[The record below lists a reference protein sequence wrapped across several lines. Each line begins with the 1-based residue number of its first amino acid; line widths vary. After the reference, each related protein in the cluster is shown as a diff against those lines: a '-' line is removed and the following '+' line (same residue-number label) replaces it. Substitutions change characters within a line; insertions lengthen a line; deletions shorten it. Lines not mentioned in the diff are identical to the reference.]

1 MKQTKFWIL
10 LAVMASVLMTA
21 CNEEEKK
28 SQISEADKLIE
39 ASHKNKNYNEMM
51 KVVDSLE
58 AIGMITPTKACYW
71 RGYACDKMKRQ
82 RLAEYYWKA
91 SIDAAK
97 ESTDGDE
104 MTYYAKSAS
113 RLANMLSVRGD
124 YEDGLNMAIPVAN
137 KLESLNCD
145 STSDYLNILIYIGCC
160 QEGLGTTDG
169 NADGFTKA
177 YQRHMENIETYHND
191 VVYKDGITGIINIAY
206 DYIWAKK
213 WQEALLWTTRFGQ
226 VLSEYEQRPDADA
239 DYIDRQLARHDIY
252 QAIAL
257 EGLHRS
263 EEAAKAYEKFLT
275 TQFSKTPKGRIDAN
289 DYLTA
294 AHRWDEASE
303 NYNSLDAMMGETS
316 KNYSIDNIE
325 NLVLK
330 KYRINLLAGRRD
342 SAMKVAMDI
351 SNSLGQAIAKSRKI
365 EKEEQ
370 AVIVKN
376 VEQITELQAKK
387 NRKYQILIVAGF
399 VFLILCMTA
408 FVVIRHRIAKQ
419 MEAELDDLKYD
430 YDRLEADTI
439 VKEREASE
447 LRIAQ
452 NIQKAISPSQMPQ
465 HKFFD
470 IWSST
475 NVGLMEGGGIMDYAM
490 RNAKLF
496 FCIGE
501 ATGEGV
507 KASLLTTIVKAQFRT
522 AIAFEDKPDNI
533 VASINNA
540 IAKESEK
547 GLAVRLFV
555 GVLDI
560 NSGAL
565 FFCNANHDAPLLVS
579 NELHHLPVEQNIAIG
594 EKPNWKYEA
603 QEILM
608 TPGTM
613 LFLNTD
619 GLIKAKNAEH
629 RVFNEKRMLG
639 CALQAMKLD
648 ARPKPFIENMLDA
661 LNRFAGDYE
670 QRDDIALLAIKYK
683 GGRKMLQS
691 SAEAEEEPE
700 TKQEAEPAVQPAIEA
715 IPAPE
720 PQMPEQPEIIIKE
733 PKIIEEPEVIDE
745 PEVFDEPQIIDDEPQ
760 VVDESEV
767 IEKPEIIIEDAEATE
782 IV

>member
-1 MKQTKFWIL
+1 MKQTKLWIL
-10 LAVMASVLMTA
+10 LVLMTSLLMVA
-21 CNEEEKK
+21 CSEEEKK
-28 SQISEADKLIE
+28 AKISEADKLIE
-39 ASHKNKNYNEMM
+39 TTQKSKNYNELM

-58 AIGMITPTKACYW
+58 TNGQITSTKACYW

-91 SIDAAK
+91 ALEAAK

-124 YEDGLNMAIPVAN
+124 YEEGLDITTSVAN
-137 KLESLNCD
+137 KLESLDCD

-160 QEGLGTTDG
+160 QEGLGTADG

-191 VVYKDGITGIINIAY
+191 VVYKDGITGLINIAY

-213 WQEALLWTTRFGQ
+213 WQEALLWTERFGQ

-239 DYIDRQLARHDIY
+239 SYIDRQLARHDIY

-257 EGLHRS
+257 EGLNRS

-275 TQFSKTPKGRIDAN
+275 TKYSNTPKGRIEAN

-294 AHRWDEASE
+294 AHRWDEAAE
-303 NYNSLDAMMGETS
+303 NYNSLDDMMGETS
-316 KNYSIDNIE
+316 KDYSLDNIE
-325 NLVLK
+325 NLVLE
-330 KYRINLLAGRRD
+330 KYRTNLQAGRRD
-342 SAMKVAMDI
+342 SAVKVAMDI
-351 SNSLGQAIAKSRKI
+351 SNSLGQAFAKSRKI

-376 VEQITELQAKK
+376 VAKMTEMQAKK
-387 NRKYQILIVAGF
+387 NRRYQYIIVVGF
-399 VFLILCMTA
+399 IFLVLCMTG
-408 FVVIRHRIAKQ
+408 FVVLRHRMAKR
-419 MEAELDDLKYD
+419 MEAEYDDLKYD
-430 YDRLEADTI
+430 YDKLEADTM

-452 NIQKAISPSQMPQ
+452 NMQKFITPSQMPQ

-475 NVGLMEGGGIMDYAM
+475 TAGLLEGGGIMDYTL
-490 RNAKLF
+490 RDGKLF

-501 ATGEGV
+501 ATIEGV
-507 KASLLTTIVKAQFRT
+507 KASLLTTVVKAQFRT
-522 AIAFEDKPDNI
+522 AVAFDDQPDHI
-533 VASINNA
+533 MAAINNA
-540 IAKESEK
+540 IANEGEK
-547 GLAVRLFV
+547 GVAVRLFV
-555 GVLDI
+555 GSLDI
-560 NSGAL
+560 SSGL
-565 FFCNANHDAPLLVS
+565 LRFCNANHDAPLLVS
-579 NELHHLPVEQNIAIG
+579 NELHHLPVEQNIGIG
-594 EKPNWKYEA
+594 EKPNWKFEP

-608 TPGTM
+608 LPGTM
-613 LFLNTD
+613 LFLNSD
-619 GLIKAKNAEH
+619 GLIKAKNAQH

-661 LNRFAGDYE
+661 VHRFAGDFE
-670 QRDDIALLAIKYK
+670 QRDDIILLAIRYK
-683 GGRKMLQS
+683 GGRKLLQNGDES
-691 SAEAEEEPE
+691 EQEPELEQETEQETIPVQTQTLESKPEIEEEPKVIVE
-700 TKQEAEPAVQPAIEA
+700 EPTV
-715 IPAPE
+715 
-720 PQMPEQPEIIIKE
+720 
-733 PKIIEEPEVIDE
+733 IEEPEVYIE
-745 PEVFDEPQIIDDEPQ
+745 PEVT
-760 VVDESEV
+760 
-767 IEKPEIIIEDAEATE
+767 IEDADATE
-782 IV
+782 IL

>member
-1 MKQTKFWIL
+1 MTSL
-10 LAVMASVLMTA
+10 LMVA
-21 CNEEEKK
+21 CSEEEKK
-28 SQISEADKLIE
+28 AKISEADKLIE
-39 ASHKNKNYNEMM
+39 TTQKSKNYNELM

-58 AIGMITPTKACYW
+58 INGQITSTKACYW

-91 SIDAAK
+91 SLDAAK

-124 YEDGLNMAIPVAN
+124 YEEGLDITTSVAN
-137 KLESLNCD
+137 KLESLDCD

-160 QEGLGTTDG
+160 QEGLGTADG

-191 VVYKDGITGIINIAY
+191 VVYKDGITGLINIAY

-213 WQEALLWTTRFGQ
+213 WQEALLWTERFGQ

-239 DYIDRQLARHDIY
+239 SYIDRQLARHDIY

-257 EGLHRS
+257 EGLNRS

-275 TQFSKTPKGRIDAN
+275 TKYSNTPKGRIEAN

-294 AHRWDEASE
+294 AHRWDEAAE
-303 NYNSLDAMMGETS
+303 NYNSLDDMMGETS
-316 KNYSIDNIE
+316 KDYSLDNIE
-325 NLVLK
+325 NLVLE
-330 KYRINLLAGRRD
+330 KYRTNLQAGRRD
-342 SAMKVAMDI
+342 SAVKVAMDI
-351 SNSLGQAIAKSRKI
+351 SNSLGQAFAKSRKI

-376 VEQITELQAKK
+376 VAKMTEMQAKK
-387 NRKYQILIVAGF
+387 NRRYQYIIVVGF
-399 VFLILCMTA
+399 IFLVLCMTG
-408 FVVIRHRIAKQ
+408 FVVLRHRMAKR
-419 MEAELDDLKYD
+419 MEAEYEDLKYD
-430 YDRLEADTI
+430 YDKLEADTM

-452 NIQKAISPSQMPQ
+452 NMQKFITPSQMPQ

-475 NVGLMEGGGIMDYAM
+475 TAGLLEGGGIMDYTL
-490 RNAKLF
+490 RDGKLF

-501 ATGEGV
+501 ATIEGV
-507 KASLLTTIVKAQFRT
+507 KASLLTTVVKAQFRT
-522 AIAFEDKPDNI
+522 AVAFDDQPDHI
-533 VASINNA
+533 MAAINNA
-540 IAKESEK
+540 IANEGEK
-547 GLAVRLFV
+547 GVAVRLFV
-555 GVLDI
+555 GSLDI
-560 NSGAL
+560 SSGL
-565 FFCNANHDAPLLVS
+565 LRFCNANHDAPLLVS
-579 NELHHLPVEQNIAIG
+579 NELHHLPVEQNIGIG
-594 EKPNWKYEA
+594 EKPNWKFEP

-608 TPGTM
+608 LPGTM
-613 LFLNTD
+613 LFLNSD
-619 GLIKAKNAEH
+619 GLIKAKNAQH

-661 LNRFAGDYE
+661 VHRFAGDFE
-670 QRDDIALLAIKYK
+670 QRDDIILLAIRYK
-683 GGRKMLQS
+683 GGRKLLKNGDESEQEPELEQETEQETIS
-691 SAEAEEEPE
+691 VQTQTLESKPEIEEEPKVIVE
-700 TKQEAEPAVQPAIEA
+700 EPTV
-715 IPAPE
+715 
-720 PQMPEQPEIIIKE
+720 
-733 PKIIEEPEVIDE
+733 IEEPEVYIE
-745 PEVFDEPQIIDDEPQ
+745 PEVT
-760 VVDESEV
+760 
-767 IEKPEIIIEDAEATE
+767 IEDADATE
-782 IV
+782 IL

>member
-1 MKQTKFWIL
+1 MKQTKLWIL
-10 LAVMASVLMTA
+10 LVVLTSVLMTA
-21 CNEEEKK
+21 CNEDEKK

-39 ASHKNKNYNEMM
+39 ATQKNKNYNELI

-58 AIGMITPTKACYW
+58 ANSIITPTKACYW

-91 SIDAAK
+91 SLDAAK
-97 ESTDGDE
+97 ESTDEDE
-104 MTYYAKSAS
+104 MVYYAKSAS

-124 YEDGLNMAIPVAN
+124 YEEGLNIAIPVAN
-137 KLESLNCD
+137 KLESLECD

-160 QEGLGTTDG
+160 QEGLGTADG
-169 NADGFTKA
+169 NAEGFTKA
-177 YQRHMENIETYHND
+177 YQRHMENIENYHND

-213 WQEALLWTTRFGQ
+213 WQEALVWTARFGQ

-257 EGLHRS
+257 EGLHKS
-263 EEAAKAYEKFLT
+263 EEAANAYEKFLT

-294 AHRWDEASE
+294 AHRWDEAAE
-303 NYNSLDAMMGETS
+303 NYNSLDAMMGETV
-316 KNYSIDNIE
+316 KNYSLENIE
-325 NLVLK
+325 NLVLE
-330 KYRINLLAGRRD
+330 KYKTNLLAGRRD
-342 SAMKVAMDI
+342 SAMKIAMEI
-351 SNSLGQAIAKSRKI
+351 SNSLGQAMAKSRKI

-376 VEQITELQAKK
+376 VAQITELQAQK
-387 NRKYQILIVAGF
+387 NRKYQILIVVGF

-408 FVVIRHRIAKQ
+408 FVVIRHRMAKR
-419 MEAELDDLKYD
+419 MEAEFEDLKYD

-439 VKEREASE
+439 VQEREASE

-452 NIQKAISPSQMPQ
+452 NIQKMIVPTQLPQ

-475 NVGLMEGGGIMDYAM
+475 TTGLMEGGGVLDYAL
-490 RNAKLF
+490 RSNKLF

-501 ATGEGV
+501 ATVEGI

-522 AIAFEDKPDNI
+522 AIAFEDKPDRI
-533 VASINNA
+533 IASINNA
-540 IAKESEK
+540 IANEGEK
-547 GLAVRLFV
+547 GLGIRLFV

-560 NSGAL
+560 GSGAL
-565 FFCNANHDAPLLVS
+565 QFCNANHDAPLLVS
-579 NELHHLPVEQNIAIG
+579 NELHHLPVEQNINIG
-594 EKPNWKYEA
+594 EKPNYQFEA
-603 QEILM
+603 QEMLM
-608 TPGTM
+608 LPGTM
-613 LFLNTD
+613 IFLNSD
-619 GLIKAKNAEH
+619 GLIKVKNSVH

-648 ARPKPFIENMLDA
+648 PRPKPFIENMLDA
-661 LNRFAGDYE
+661 VNRFAGDFE
-670 QRDDIALLAIKYK
+670 QRDDIAMLAIRFK
-683 GGRKMLQS
+683 GGRKMLQNGT
-691 SAEAEEEPE
+691 EAEQE
-700 TKQEAEPAVQPAIEA
+700 TEAEPEMESVAQPAA
-715 IPAPE
+715 APTQAPE
-720 PQMPEQPEIIIKE
+720 PEIPEQPQTIEE
-733 PKIIEEPEVIDE
+733 PQIIEEPEVYIEPEVIEEPDE
-745 PEVFDEPQIIDDEPQ
+745 PEVIDATDLI
-760 VVDESEV
+760 V
-767 IEKPEIIIEDAEATE
+767 ED
-782 IV
+782 

>member
-1 MKQTKFWIL
+1 MKQTKFWIIL
-10 LAVMASVLMTA
+10 VLMTSLLMAA
-21 CNEEEKK
+21 CNDEEKK

-39 ASHKNKNYNEMM
+39 ATQRDKNYNELI

-58 AIGMITPTKACYW
+58 ANGIITPTKACYW

-160 QEGLGTTDG
+160 QEGLGTADG

-257 EGLHRS
+257 EGLQRS
-263 EEAAKAYEKFLT
+263 EEAANAYDKFLT
-275 TQFSKTPKGRIDAN
+275 TNFSKTPKGRIDAN

-294 AHRWDEASE
+294 AHRWDEAAE
-303 NYNSLDAMMGETS
+303 NYNSLDAMMGETV
-316 KNYSIDNIE
+316 KNYSLDNIE
-325 NLVLK
+325 NLVLE
-330 KYRINLLAGRRD
+330 KYRTNLLAGRRD
-342 SAMKVAMDI
+342 SAMKIAMEI
-351 SNSLGQAIAKSRKI
+351 SNSLGQAFAKSRKI

-376 VEQITELQAKK
+376 VENMTEMQAKK
-387 NRKYQILIVAGF
+387 NRKYQILIVVGF

-408 FVVIRHRIAKQ
+408 FVVIRHRMAKK
-419 MEAELDDLKYD
+419 MESEFEDLKYE

-439 VKEREASE
+439 VKEREDSE

-452 NIQKAISPSQMPQ
+452 NIQKVIAPRLLPK
-465 HKFFD
+465 HKHFD
-470 IWSST
+470 IWTST
-475 NVGLMEGGGIMDYAM
+475 TIGLMEGGGVLDYTM
-490 RNAKLF
+490 RDGKLF

-501 ATGEGV
+501 STVDGV

-522 AIAFEDKPDNI
+522 AVTFEDKPDLI
-533 VASINNA
+533 VSAINNA
-540 IAKESEK
+540 IAREGEK

-560 NSGAL
+560 NTGAL
-565 FFCNANHDAPLLVS
+565 YFCNANHDAPLLVS

-594 EKPNWKYEA
+594 EKPNYKYET

-619 GLIKAKNAEH
+619 SLIKVKNAAH

-648 ARPKPFIENMLDA
+648 PRPKPFIENMLDA
-661 LNRFAGDYE
+661 VHHFAGDYE
-670 QRDDIALLAIKYK
+670 QRNDIALLAIRYK
-683 GGRKMLQS
+683 GGRKLLQGGT
-691 SAEAEEEPE
+691 ETEQEQETEPE
-700 TKQEAEPAVQPAIEA
+700 VETVVAPTQ
-715 IPAPE
+715 APE
-720 PQMPEQPEIIIKE
+720 PQPEVIEEPIIIE
-733 PKIIEEPEVIDE
+733 EAQVIEEPEVFIE
-745 PEVFDEPQIIDDEPQ
+745 PEE
-760 VVDESEV
+760 VD
-767 IEKPEIIIEDAEATE
+767 
-782 IV
+782 